1 MKPRRGTAVKNFSLR
16 RKKVSS
22 LLREAL
28 GPIVI
33 EEIQGRTGGIV
44 SVTRVEVP
52 ADLLQA
58 RVYVSCYGVPDPT
71 AALALLENLSGQIR
85 RRLASSVKLKYN
97 PALIFRLDPGA
108 AAVERIDDLLDA
120 SNKDH
125 GRGH

>member
-1 MKPRRGTAVKNFSLR
+1 MKNFSLR